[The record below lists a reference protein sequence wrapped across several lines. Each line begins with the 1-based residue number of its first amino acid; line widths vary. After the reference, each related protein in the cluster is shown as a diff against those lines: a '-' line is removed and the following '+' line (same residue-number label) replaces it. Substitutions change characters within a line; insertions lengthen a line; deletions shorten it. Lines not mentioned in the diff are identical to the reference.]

1 MLLAIPLF
9 ILAAKLMNTAG
20 ISMRIFR
27 FADTLVGFLPGGL
40 AHANILGSLIF
51 SGMSGTAVVDAAG
64 LGQIEIDAMTKSGY
78 SKKFSSACTAASS
91 IIGPIFPPS
100 IPMVVFSFV
109 SGVSVGR
116 LFLGGVVPGLLM
128 TAALMV
134 WVAFQAKKHGYPK
147 QPFPTW
153 AVARESFAAA
163 VVPLLA
169 PVILLGGIWGG
180 FFTPTEAAAVAALYA
195 LTVGVFVLRELNLRD
210 IARVFVE
217 TARET
222 AIIGFLVAA
231 SAFYGWVLMRTG
243 LTLKL
248 AEGLIALSTNPWVI
262 LIVINFFLLV
272 VGCFLDSTVAILI
285 LGPLFMPVIGAVGID
300 PVHFGV
306 VMVLN
311 LMVGLLTPPFGIIL
325 LRDGADHGP
334 ELRGDRQGDPADPRP
349 APGRAGAHHLLP
361 APGHLAAEAHH
372 VSGGVH
378 AAQRPV
384 ECRKDRGH
392 PPQLAARGCGRSALP
407 DRDRQLPRG
416 DVEMLPATTRP
427 SSPGTWTSTASARG
441 STTTACRI
449 SSPTRASTSW
459 PRPSAA
465 SAP

>member
-1 MLLAIPLF
+1 LILMLTLGLVVFLMMGLPVAMALGLSAVGATLLSGAPFQFTILSQKMQFALQNYVLLAIPLF

-40 AHANILGSLIF
+40 GHANILGSLIF
-51 SGMSGTAVVDAAG
+51 SGMSGAAVVDAAG
-64 LGQIEIDAMTKSGY
+64 LGQIEHEAMTKSGY
-78 SKKFSSACTAASS
+78 PSKFAAACTACSS

-134 WVAFQAKKHGYPK
+134 WVAIQAKKHNYPR
-147 QPFPTW
+147 QPFPTM
-153 AVARESFAAA
+153 ATATKSFADA
-163 VVPLLA
+163 VVPLMA
-169 PVILLGGIWGG
+169 PIILLGGIWLGI
-180 FFTPTEAAAVAALYA
+180 FTPTEAAGVASLYA
-195 LTVGVFVLRELNLRD
+195 LVVGLFVLRELNFKDLVR
-210 IARVFVE
+210 AFTE

-248 AEGLIALSTNPWVI
+248 AEWLVAISKDPWVI
-262 LIVINFFLLV
+262 LILINLFLVV

-285 LGPLFMPVIGAVGID
+285 LGPVFMPVIAAVGID

-311 LMVGLLTPPFGIIL
+311 LMIGLMTPPFGMIL
-325 LRDGADHGP
+325 FVM
-334 ELRGDRQGDPADPRP
+334 QQ
-349 APGRAGAHHLLP
+349 
-361 APGHLAAEAHH
+361 
-372 VSGGVH
+372 VSGLSFEEVVK
-378 AAQRPV
+378 A
-384 ECRKDRGH
+384 CM
-392 PPQLAARGCGRSALP
+392 PPLVPLVVVLVLITFFPSIVIWLP
-407 DRDRQLPRG
+407 NL
-416 DVEMLPATTRP
+416 VM
-427 SSPGTWTSTASARG
+427 
-441 STTTACRI
+441 
-449 SSPTRASTSW
+449 
-459 PRPSAA
+459 
-465 SAP
+465 

>member
-1 MLLAIPLF
+1 MILMLTLGLVVLLLMGLPVAGALGLSALGAALMGGAPFSATILAQKMQFSLQNFVLLAIPLF

-51 SGMSGTAVVDAAG
+51 SGMSGAAVVDAAG

-163 VVPLLA
+163 EVPLLA

-195 LTVGVFVLRELNLRD
+195 LTVGVFVLRELSLRD

-325 LRDGADHGP
+325 FVMVQITGLSFEEIVKATLP
-334 ELRGDRQGDPADPRP
+334 TLVP
-349 APGRAGAHHLLP
+349 LLVV
-361 APGHLAAEAHH
+361 L
-372 VSGGVH
+372 VLITF
-378 AAQRPV
+378 
-384 ECRKDRGH
+384 C
-392 PPQLAARGCGRSALP
+392 PPLVTWLP
-407 DRDRQLPRG
+407 KLI
-416 DVEMLPATTRP
+416 M
-427 SSPGTWTSTASARG
+427 
-441 STTTACRI
+441 
-449 SSPTRASTSW
+449 
-459 PRPSAA
+459 
-465 SAP
+465 